1 MLITFIEFRLIIE
14 FIKLYYIQF
23 KKHLMTLTILLR
35 MISMQN

>member
-14 FIKLYYIQF
+14 FINYIQF